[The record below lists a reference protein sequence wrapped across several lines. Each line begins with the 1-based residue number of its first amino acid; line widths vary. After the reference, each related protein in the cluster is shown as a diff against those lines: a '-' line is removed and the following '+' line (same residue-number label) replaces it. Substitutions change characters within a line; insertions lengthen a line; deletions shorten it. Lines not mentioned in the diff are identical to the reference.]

1 MFQLP
6 SFAYSNSFS
15 VIGDQVKRTDV
26 CENSGKF
33 LKCDSK
39 SVLKIKDVVC
49 MPNNYTC
56 PEKDRI
62 VSICEGQSSCES
74 FGLRQQLWTYCQD
87 QPRRTVVVD
96 FSCESGIFI
105 HLTEFVYKQSFN
117 ILSYILKFLLKYV
130 NVENGFSPGEAYSQR
145 EKFQLSLYTLYI
157 TSTIT

>member
-1 MFQLP
+1 MP

-105 HLTEFVYKQSFN
+105 HLTESVFN
-117 ILSYILKFLLKYV
+117 NFSTYNLISWKIYKYV
-130 NVENGFSPGEAYSQR
+130 NVGFGPSETYFLSK
-145 EKFQLSLYTLYI
+145 KFQLSLYTLYI
-157 TSTIT
+157 TSTIL

>member
-1 MFQLP
+1 MP

-15 VIGDQVKRTDV
+15 VIGDQFKRTDV

-105 HLTEFVYKQSFN
+105 HLTESVFN
-117 ILSYILKFLLKYV
+117 NFSTYNLISWKIYKYV
-130 NVENGFSPGEAYSQR
+130 NVGFGPSEAYFLSK
-145 EKFQLSLYTLYI
+145 KFQLSLYTLYI
-157 TSTIT
+157 TSTIL

>member
-96 FSCESGIFI
+96 FSCESGIHVYLFI
-105 HLTEFVYKQSFN
+105 W
-117 ILSYILKFLLKYV
+117 LSLFINNLSIYNRISWKIFKYV
-130 NVENGFSPGEAYSQR
+130 NVGFGPSEAYFLR
-145 EKFQLSLYTLYI
+145 KKFQLSLYTLYI
-157 TSTIT
+157 TSTIL

>member
-96 FSCESGIFI
+96 FSCESGIF
-105 HLTEFVYKQSFN
+105 ESVYKQSFN
-117 ILSYILKFLLKYV
+117 IECYILK
-130 NVENGFSPGEAYSQR
+130 N
-145 EKFQLSLYTLYI
+145 I
-157 TSTIT
+157 